1 MTALLLRQAWRAIGA
16 YRLRAALTMLGMV
29 IGVASVVLMLAIGQ
43 GVQTTVNET
52 IASMGTNLLVV
63 QSGAPTRS
71 GLRMPAGEA
80 ATLTLEDAAAIAEFP
95 QVQAV
100 APIAQGVAQLVYG
113 GKNWNSPVL
122 GSTPAYFQVQDWGL
136 KRGGYFTEADV
147 KRATQVAVIGQTVAT
162 NLFGSDAQAVGQT
175 IRLKGHPYTVIGLLA
190 RKGQSLDGRDQDDQ
204 VVVPVSTAQRKLFA
218 EKFDTAVRVILV
230 QVRDARAIKTSEA
243 QIKSLL
249 RQRHKITTGAE
260 DDFSVN
266 DLTQLTQAASRSSQA
281 LVVLL
286 AAIASI
292 SMIVG
297 GIGIMNIM
305 LVSVTERARE
315 IGLRMAIGATPAQ
328 ILGQFLAEALLL
340 ALGGCVAGLALGA
353 LGAVAVAQ
361 LAGYTVV
368 LSVGAGL
375 IAAAIAAA
383 VSLFFGI
390 WPANKAA
397 RLRPADA
404 LRQL

>member
-1 MTALLLRQAWRAIGA
+1 MTALLLRRAWRALGA

-29 IGVASVVLMLAIGQ
+29 SGVASVVLMLSIGQ
-43 GVQTTVNET
+43 GAQTTVNET

-71 GLRMPAGEA
+71 GLRLPAGEA
-80 ATLTLEDAAAIAEFP
+80 ATLTLEDAAAIARFS

-100 APIAQGVAQLVYG
+100 APIAQGMAQLVFG
-113 GKNWNSPVL
+113 GTNWNSPVL
-122 GSTPAYFQVQDWGL
+122 GTTPAHFQVQDWTL
-136 KRGGYFTEADV
+136 KHGGYFTDADV
-147 KRATQVAVIGQTVAT
+147 KRATRVAVIGQTVAT
-162 NLFGSDAQAVGQT
+162 NLFGSDTLAVGQT

-218 EKFDTAVRVILV
+218 EKFDAAVRVVLV
-230 QVRDARAIKTSEA
+230 QVKSTAAIKSAEA
-243 QIKSLL
+243 QIKSLQ
-249 RQRHKITTGAE
+249 RQRHKIAAGAE

-266 DLTQLTQAASRSSQA
+266 ALTQLTQAASRSSQP

-305 LVSVTERARE
+305 LVVVTEKARE
-315 IGLRMAIGATPAQ
+315 IGWRMAIGATPAQ

-340 ALGGCVAGLALGA
+340 ALGGCVVGLALGA

-368 LSVGAGL
+368 PSAGAGL
-375 IAAAIAAA
+375 IAAAIAGA

-404 LRQL
+404 LRQH